1 MINTIVNQI
10 KDDLE
15 NGSISYDGL
24 KDIIAILSEIKKEKA
39 KEKIKNISK

>member
-15 NGSISYDGL
+15 NGQLSYDGL